1 MMSKAIAK
9 MRGMN
14 ADLAK
19 KLIKQGISNSDQLLA
34 LSRKPADRKKL
45 AKDIDIDVKEVLAL
59 ANRADLARITGIGA
73 VFSDLLESAGVD
85 TVKELAKR
93 RSDNLHQTIGKVN
106 EEKKLTSRI
115 PTPAQV
121 EGWVAQ
127 AKALPKMLE
136 Y

>member
-1 MMSKAIAK
+1 MSKAIAK

-14 ADLAK
+14 AALAK
-19 KLIKQGISNSDQLLA
+19 KLTQQGISNSDQLLER
-34 LSRKPADRKKL
+34 SKKPADRKKL
-45 AKDIDIDVKEVLAL
+45 AGDIGIDAKEVLAL
-59 ANRADLARITGIGA
+59 ANRADLARITGIGP

-93 RSDNLHQTIGKVN
+93 RPDNLHSTISKVN
-106 EEKKLTSRI
+106 EEKKLAGRI
-115 PTPAQV
+115 PTLAQI
-121 EGWVAQ
+121 EGWVGQ